1 MARSTLLAAT
11 VLLLLLPLL
20 APANNPNL
28 KYLGAYGAES
38 ATNLDGVAT
47 CELCAPAAAACS
59 CCCLL
64 L

>member
-11 VLLLLLPLL
+11 ALLQLALL

-28 KYLGAYGAES
+28 RYLGAYGAES